1 MVAAFRRGL
10 VGLSLLALTTALAG
24 PVQAAQASSAPATV
38 SAVRTPKGPLKAA
51 LLELGRQ
58 TGVQIIFTSRAVE
71 GRQAPALDGPFT
83 VDEALSR
90 LLAGSD
96 LEAQRAGPTVLVIR
110 PRAGLVPASAISQA
124 APDPM
129 ASPPTDPLQTAPPVQ
144 AVNDATMLSEV
155 VVGSHIRGVKDSAS
169 PVVVL
174 SREELD
180 RAGNATIADA
190 LAALPQNFGGA
201 ASEDTLSTGADP
213 LGTNAGAASGVNLR
227 GLGADATLVLV
238 NGRRLAGTGLKGDF
252 ADVSSIPMSAVD
264 RVEVLLDGASAL
276 YGSDAVGGVVNIV
289 LRTRFDGAETR
300 VLTGGATQG
309 GATQFQFGQTLGK
322 TWDSGHVVL
331 SFEHAVRDRLIGRD
345 RVFAGDADLRSLGG
359 TDHRWTYGSPGNVL
373 VNGVPTYGVPPGQNG
388 VGLTPASFLPGQINR
403 ENQQGT
409 YDLLGRQRRDSL
421 YVAFGQ
427 DVTSAIEVT
436 GEARAN
442 QRRINSQGGPANA
455 AIQVDTHNPYFAS
468 PTGQTSETLNYS
480 FQRET
485 GGTRDAGTADTLGFS
500 LGALARLPAGWR
512 LDAYGA
518 YGVELLDLTTTNLLQ
533 SDHLDEA
540 TGFAPDNPATTFAT
554 ARDGYF
560 NPFIGQGSNPRP
572 ILDFLFDGFNHTKT
586 RDETRSVN
594 LKLDG
599 TLWTLPAGPVGLAV
613 GGQIRHETLKTS
625 GAYFLFG
632 DAPVQSTSRRS
643 SRSVDAAFAEI
654 RVPLFSAAN
663 ARPGLERLELSAAV
677 RHEDYGGR
685 VQSTDPKFGLIWSP
699 AAGATI
705 KASYGTSFRA
715 PALTELT
722 DRQLIAPT
730 ILFNGTTQV
739 ISMLLYGGNAD
750 LKPET
755 ATSKAVTLELAPPA
769 WPNFKASGTL
779 FSTRFENRIGQP
791 GRENLRTVLSAAEFA
806 PFRTFISPAT
816 NPADLATIQ
825 ALIDA
830 PNSYARGVFPATSYG
845 AIIDARWVNT
855 GQVEVQGLDLSAQYA
870 AHVGADPLV
879 FSGAL
884 SWLMDYKRKIT
895 PQAEAVQLAG
905 MASDPADLRLRATA
919 AWTHG
924 WATTALSVNRV
935 GDLQIEGGGRIK
947 AWTTADL
954 NVRLTPT
961 GSAWRGLTLALNVQN
976 LLDRDPPFYDA
987 SLGLGYDPANAD
999 PLGRVVTLQLIKTW

>member
-1 MVAAFRRGL
+1 MAVSFRRSFA
-10 VGLSLLALTTALAG
+10 GLSVLAVSLALAG
-24 PVQAAQASSAPATV
+24 PIQAEAAASGFEPTSV
-38 SAVRTPKGPLKAA
+38 STPKGPLGAA
-51 LLELGRQ
+51 LLALGRQ
-58 TGVQIIFTSRAVE
+58 TGVQIIFTSRVVE
-71 GRQAPALDGPFT
+71 GREAPALVGQFS
-83 VDEALSR
+83 VDEALRR
-90 LLAGSD
+90 LLAGSN
-96 LEAQRAGPTVLVIR
+96 LEAKRAGPAVLVIR
-110 PRAGLVPASAISQA
+110 ERAGLLPTSSAAPPRDLITALTTDAVAPATPIQA
-124 APDPM
+124 AD
-129 ASPPTDPLQTAPPVQ
+129 
-144 AVNDATMLSEV
+144 DATMLSEV
-155 VVGSHIRGVKDSAS
+155 VVGSHIRGVKDGAS

-174 SREELD
+174 SRQELEQD
-180 RAGNATIADA
+180 GRATIAEA
-190 LAALPQNFGGA
+190 LAALPQNFGGS
-201 ASEDTLSTGADP
+201 ASEDTVSTGSDP
-213 LGTNAGAASGVNLR
+213 LGVNASQASGVNLR

-289 LRTRFDGAETR
+289 LRTRFDGGETR
-300 VLTGGATQG
+300 VVTGGATQG
-309 GATQFQFGQTLGK
+309 GATQFQFGQTVGK
-322 TWDSGHVVL
+322 IWDSGHVVL
-331 SFEHAVRDRLIGRD
+331 SYEHAVRDRLRARD
-345 RVFAGDADLRSLGG
+345 RPFAGNADLRSLGG
-359 TDHRWTYGSPGNVL
+359 TDHRWVYGSPGNIL
-373 VNGVPTYGVPPGQNG
+373 ADNVPAYGIPPGQNG
-388 VGLTPASFLPGQINR
+388 VGLTAASFLPGQINR
-403 ENQQGT
+403 ENQQGG
-409 YDLLGRQRRDSL
+409 YDLLARQRRDGL

-427 DVTSAIEVT
+427 NVTSAIEIS

-442 QRRINSQGGPANA
+442 QRRFNSVGGPANA
-455 AIQVDTHNPYFAS
+455 AIQVDTGNPYFAA
-468 PTGQTSETLNYS
+468 PAGETSETINYS

-518 YGVELLDLTTTNLLQ
+518 YGVELLDLTTTNLLHT
-533 SDHLDEA
+533 DHLDEA
-540 TGFAPDNPATTFAT
+540 TGFVPDNRATTFST

-572 ILDFLFDGFNHTKT
+572 MLDFLFVGFNHTKT
-586 RDETRSVN
+586 RSQTRSAN

-599 TLWTLPAGPVGLAV
+599 NLWTLPAGAV
-613 GGQIRHETLKTS
+613 GVAIGGQVRDEVLTSS

-643 SRSVDAAFAEI
+643 SRSVNAAFAEI

-677 RHEDYGGR
+677 RHEDYGGE
-685 VQSTDPKFGLIWSP
+685 VHSTDPKLGLIWSP
-699 AAGATI
+699 KTGATI

-730 ILFNGTTQV
+730 ILYNGATQV

-750 LKPET
+750 LRPET
-755 ATSKAVTLELAPPA
+755 ATSKALTLELAPPA

-806 PFRTFISPAT
+806 PFRTFIAPAT

-825 ALIDA
+825 TLIDA
-830 PNSYARGVFPATSYG
+830 PISFAKGLFPATAYG

-855 GQVEVQGLDLSAQYA
+855 GQVEVEGLDLSASYA
-870 AHVGADPLV
+870 TKVGLDPLV
-879 FSGAL
+879 FSGSL

-895 PQAEAVQLAG
+895 PQAQAVQLAG
-905 MASDPADLRLRATA
+905 MAGNPADLRLRGTA
-919 AWTHG
+919 AWTHD
-924 WATTALSVNRV
+924 WATTALSINRV
-935 GDLQIEGGGRIK
+935 GDLQVEGGGRIK

-954 NVRLTPT
+954 NVRLTPR
-961 GSAWRGLTLALNVQN
+961 GSAWKGLTLALNIQN
-976 LLDRDPPFYDA
+976 LFDQDPPFYDS
-987 SLGLGYDPANAD
+987 SLGIGYDAANAD
-999 PLGRVVTLQLIKTW
+999 PLGRVATLQLTKTW